1 MIESFKVAAVSTN
14 TNSFGLYGH
23 IFIARSYP
31 DYQRGEIVQQLTQ
44 LIEDRIESP
53 EPQTT
58 ILNYLRSINGKRIN
72 KRHIDELRRLT
83 GDDRIYLSKRY
94 GMANIEW
101 GGYGLSGGNKGGSL
115 LIAYSEKNIEVDADW
130 IKEKNPAY
138 FDASVQRNERR
149 QAVLKRPDLIE
160 ELAANIDIFQQA
172 KANIEQLLDGPF
184 EPDRYSI
191 QDAFNLKD
199 KR

>member
-1 MIESFKVAAVSTN
+1 MQ
-14 TNSFGLYGH
+14 
-23 IFIARSYP
+23 P
-31 DYQRGEIVQQLTQ
+31 IVQQLTQ
-44 LIEDRIESP
+44 LIEDRIESL

-58 ILNYLRSINGKRIN
+58 ILNYLRAINGKRIN

-83 GDDRIYLSKRY
+83 GDDSIRLSKRH

-101 GGYGLSGGNKGGSL
+101 GGYSLSRGNKGGSL

-149 QAVLKRPDLIE
+149 KAVLKRPDLIE

-191 QDAFNLKD
+191 QCAFNLED